1 MQKYC
6 RETFKEHLEEGTAN
20 EMVRKPEECFL
31 RYQKTNKY
39 REFSGGPAVRTS
51 CFHNRARVSTLVWA
65 LRSHMTSSTIK
76 KKKSISNMRGL
87 VHHLTN
93 LCDLEENQNR
103 KMNTGSGNTAL
114 IVR

>member
-76 KKKSISNMRGL
+76 KKSISNMRGL